1 MKLKQLLLILMI
13 LFNVVSTA
21 QGQTAEISGTVTSEE
36 GVPLSGASVT
46 AKGSKASAVTDANGG
61 FRLSVARGITTLV
74 ITYVGYETL
83 ELAIGGKSVVNAS
96 LKTSTQDLEN
106 VVVSVLGFRERG
118 DKIGSSVSRI
128 ASAEVIRSGET
139 GLLQGM
145 AGKASGVTITRA
157 TGDPGAG
164 SNIKIRGANTITGA
178 AGPLVIVDGIP
189 ISNSSLQGFGS
200 DAAGT
205 GVVQQSRLNDIN
217 PNDIESLQILKGAA
231 AASLWGS
238 RAANGVIV
246 ITTKKGRAGALK
258 ISYTVTYS
266 VDEINSKHPMQTTYG
281 QGQFDPQVQRDV
293 YSPTAANSWGD
304 KIADRSGMP
313 DEVTGTAYF
322 LGGITGKK
330 YYRITK
336 KNEKETFVDKNFDG
350 IFGKGHYWQNALS
363 LSGGNDKSRFF
374 FSLENLTQQGIIR
387 ENSDYV
393 RNSIRLNSDHNL
405 GKYLKFSNK
414 AAYINVKSNRIQNNS
429 NTAGLY
435 LGLLRTSPDF
445 DNTDY
450 IGTYV
455 DANGV
460 EFRNRHRSY
469 RRYLGD
475 NVQPTYNNPY
485 WTIYRQESPSKV
497 DRFLISSEVSSSPF
511 TWLELIL
518 RGGID
523 ANYDNRRYFFPVG
536 SAGERSPGSYREEKI
551 SEVEKNIDLIA
562 RATKELTTD
571 LNGTFI
577 LGGNINDRQR
587 EQLYGESSSFLDNVT
602 LQNFILTPDV
612 GTHIVNYFLQRGSN
626 RGYSTVSLDYQ
637 DQLYLNVGGALEASS
652 TISESFFYPSADI
665 AWQFN
670 KLPLFQNSAFLSFGK
685 IRAAWGKVGVQPT
698 AYNFVTTY
706 ETARYDAYDDG
717 LALTNFGGGFRLD
730 NSKGNANLKP
740 EIKTEWEVG
749 ADLRFVQDRFTLS
762 LSYYQN
768 KIKDILLNVGLPPSS
783 GFTSQYTNAA
793 TMQNRGFETDFRLG
807 VIKSKGLDVQVYG
820 NYNQNRNKVLSLS
833 GTSSVDLSTQS
844 VSSRAVAG
852 YQLGVLWGPRALRD
866 DKGAFVLDANGF
878 PQVDLSQGVIGDPN
892 PDWRGA
898 AGLNTSFKGF
908 DLNVLF
914 ETFQGGDISQ
924 GTKSV
929 LYNFGTHADVGHEI
943 TLTKALKNVNGQT
956 FAAGTKV
963 RGNIGNYGGGDV
975 LLDQAWYTSRGAGL
989 GASAIREFFVDDAS
1003 WTRLREVSLGYT
1015 LRSPGF
1021 TKATRFNSIRF
1032 SVTGRNL
1039 HLWTGIVGFDP
1050 EVNQTGVNNGFGTE
1064 YFTNPSTRSYLFTI
1078 TLN

>member
-1 MKLKQLLLILMI
+1 MKLKPLLIIAMVLLCLI
-13 LFNVVSTA
+13 SSVQA
-21 QGQTAEISGTVTSEE
+21 QLNEISGTVTSED
-36 GVPLSGASVT
+36 GAALMGASIT
-46 AKGSKASAVTDANGG
+46 AKGSKNSVITDANGQ
-61 FRLSVARGITTLV
+61 FRLSVAAGSILV
-74 ITYVGYETL
+74 ISYVGHETL
-83 ELAIGGKSVVNAS
+83 EVSTSGKSVINATLKS
-96 LKTSTQDLEN
+96 LTQDLEN
-106 VVVSVLGFRERG
+106 VVVTVLGFRERG
-118 DKIGSSVSRI
+118 DKVGSSVSRI
-128 ASAEVIRSGET
+128 GTREVINSGET

-145 AGKASGVTITRA
+145 AGKASGVTITRS

-189 ISNSSLQGFGS
+189 ISNSYLNGFGS

-217 PNDIESLQILKGAA
+217 PNDIETLQILKGAA

-258 ISYTVTYS
+258 ISYSSTYS
-266 VDEINSKHPMQTTYG
+266 VDEINSRHPMQTTYG
-281 QGQFDPQVQRDV
+281 QGSNGV
-293 YSPTAANSWGD
+293 YSPTQANSWGD
-304 KIADRSGMP
+304 KIANRSGVP
-313 DEVTGTAYF
+313 DTVTGTAYF
-322 LGGITGKK
+322 LGATTGKK

-350 IFGKGHYWQNALS
+350 IFGKGQYWQNALS

-374 FSLENLTQQGIIR
+374 FSLENLSQQGIIR
-387 ENSDYV
+387 ENSNYI

-405 GKYLKFSNK
+405 GKYLRFSNK
-414 AAYINVKSNRIQNNS
+414 AAFINVNSNRIQNNS

-435 LGLLRTSPDF
+435 LGLLRTPPDF
-445 DNTDY
+445 DNIDY

-460 EFRNRHRSY
+460 EVRNRHRSY

-485 WTIYRQESPSKV
+485 WTIHRQESPSKV
-497 DRFLISSEVSSSPF
+497 NRFLISSEVSSNPF
-511 TWLELIL
+511 QWLELIL
-518 RGGID
+518 RGGLD
-523 ANYDNRRYFFPVG
+523 ASYDDRKYFFPVG

-562 RATKELTTD
+562 RATKELTPD
-571 LNGTFI
+571 INGTLI
-577 LGGNINDRQR
+577 IGGNINDRQR
-587 EQLYGESSSFLDNVT
+587 DQLYGESSSFLDNVT
-602 LQNFILTPDV
+602 LQNFILTPDA
-612 GTHIVNYFLQRGSN
+612 GTHIINYRLQRGSN
-626 RGYSTVSLDYQ
+626 RGYSTASLDYK
-637 DQLYLNVGGALEASS
+637 DQLFLNVGGALEASS
-652 TISESFFYPSADI
+652 TISKSFFYPSADV

-670 KLPLFQNSAFLSFGK
+670 KLPPFQNANFLSFGK

-706 ETARYDAYDDG
+706 EGARYDAYDDG

-730 NSKGNANLKP
+730 NSKGNADLKP
-740 EIKTEWEVG
+740 EVKTEWEIG
-749 ADLRFVQDRFTLS
+749 TDLRFLQDRFTLS

-793 TMQNRGFETDFRLG
+793 TMENKGFETDFRLG
-807 VIKSKGLDVQVYG
+807 VIKSGGIDVQVYG
-820 NYNQNRNKVLSLS
+820 NYNHNRNKVLSLS

-844 VSSRAVAG
+844 VSSRAVEG

-866 DKGAFVLDANGF
+866 DKGSYVLDANGF
-878 PQVDLSQGVIGDPN
+878 PLVDLSQGVIGDPN

-898 AGLNTSFKGF
+898 AGLSATYKGIDF
-908 DLNVLF
+908 NILF

-929 LYNFGTHADVGHEI
+929 LYNFGTHADVGREI
-943 TLTKALKNVNGQT
+943 TLPKDLKNVTGQT
-956 FAAGTKV
+956 FAAGTTV
-963 RGNIGNYGGGDV
+963 RGNIGNYGAGDV

-989 GASAIREFFVDDAS
+989 GASAIREFYVGDAS

-1015 LRSPGF
+1015 LKSARF

-1032 SVTGRNL
+1032 SITGRNL
-1039 HLWTGIVGFDP
+1039 VLWTDIVGFDP
-1050 EVNQTGVNNGFGTE
+1050 EVNQTAVNNGFGTE

>member
-1 MKLKQLLLILMI
+1 MRLKQLLIVVMI
-13 LFNVVSTA
+13 LLSITHSL
-21 QGQTAEISGTVTSEE
+21 QGQPTQISGTISAEDGTS
-36 GVPLSGASVT
+36 LSGASVT
-46 AKGSKASAVTDANGG
+46 AKGSKNVAITDANGQ
-61 FRLSVARGITTLV
+61 FRLLVPAGVTTLV
-74 ITYVGYETL
+74 ITYVGHELL
-83 ELAIGGKSVVNAS
+83 EVPIRGKSVIDAT
-96 LKTSTQDLEN
+96 LKSTSENLEN

-118 DKIGSSVSRI
+118 DKLGSSVSRI
-128 ASAEVIRSGET
+128 ATREVINSGET

-178 AGPLVIVDGIP
+178 AGPLIIVDGIP

-258 ISYTVTYS
+258 ISYSSTYS
-266 VDEINSKHPMQTTYG
+266 VDEINSKHPMQTAYG
-281 QGQFDPQVQRDV
+281 QGSNGVF
-293 YSPTAANSWGD
+293 SPTNSFSWGD
-304 KIADRSGMP
+304 KIADRSGAP
-313 DEVTGTAYF
+313 DSVAGAAYF
-322 LGGITGKK
+322 LGRVTGKK
-330 YYRITK
+330 YYSITK
-336 KNEKETFVDKNFDG
+336 KNEKDIYTDRNFEG
-350 IFGKGHYWQNALS
+350 VFGKGQYWQNALS

-374 FSLENLTQQGIIR
+374 FSLENLTQKGIIR
-387 ENSDYV
+387 ENSDYI

-435 LGLLRTSPDF
+435 LGLLRTPPDF

-450 IGTYV
+450 IGTYI

-460 EFRNRHRSY
+460 ETRDRHRSY

-475 NVQPTYNNPY
+475 NVQPSFNNPY
-485 WTIYRQESPSKV
+485 WTIFKQESPSKV
-497 DRFLISSEVSSSPF
+497 DRFLMSSELSSNPF

-523 ANYDNRRYFFPVG
+523 ANYDNRKYFFPVG
-536 SAGERSPGSYREEKI
+536 SAGERAPGSYREEKI
-551 SEVEKNIDLIA
+551 SEVEKNVDLIA
-562 RATKELTTD
+562 KATRKLTSD
-571 LNGTFI
+571 LNGTLI
-577 LGGNINDRQR
+577 VGGNINDRQR
-587 EQLYGESSSFLDNVT
+587 TQLYGESLGFLDNIA
-602 LQNFILTPDV
+602 LQNFILTPDA
-612 GTHIVNYFLQRGSN
+612 GTHIINYNLQRGSN
-626 RGYSTVSLDYQ
+626 RGYSTASLDYK
-637 DQLYLNVGGALEASS
+637 DQLFVNVGGALEASS
-652 TISESFFYPSADI
+652 TITKSFFYPSADV

-670 KLPLFQNSAFLSFGK
+670 KVPQLANSKFLSFGK
-685 IRAAWGKVGVQPT
+685 VRAAWGKVGVQPT

-717 LALTNFGGGFRLD
+717 LAVTNFGGGFRL
-730 NSKGNANLKP
+730 NRRKGNENLKP
-740 EIKTEWEVG
+740 EIKTEWEIG
-749 ADLRFVQDRFTLS
+749 TDLRFIQDRFTLS
-762 LSYYQN
+762 MSYYQN
-768 KIKDILLNVGLPPSS
+768 KIEDILLNVGLPPSS
-783 GFTSQYTNAA
+783 GFTSQYANAA
-793 TMQNRGFETDFRLG
+793 SMENKGFETDFRLG
-807 VIKSKGLDVQVYG
+807 VVKSRGFDFQLYG

-852 YQLGVLWGPRALRD
+852 YPLGVLWGPRALRD
-866 DKGAFVLDANGF
+866 PKGGYALDAIGF
-878 PQVDLSQGVIGDPN
+878 PLVDLRQGVIGDPN

-898 AGLNTSFKGF
+898 AGLNANLKGF
-908 DLNVLF
+908 DMNVLF

-929 LYNFGTHADVGHEI
+929 LYNYGTHADVGHEI
-943 TLTKALKNVNGQT
+943 TLTKDLKNVNGQT
-956 FAAGTKV
+956 FTAGTKV
-963 RGNIGNYGGGDV
+963 RGNIGDYGGGEV

-989 GASAIREFFVDDAS
+989 GASAIREFFVGDAS

-1015 LRSPGF
+1015 LKSARF
-1021 TKATRFNSIRF
+1021 TKATKFNSIRF
-1032 SVTGRNL
+1032 SITGRNL
-1039 HLWTGIVGFDP
+1039 VLWTDIVGFDP

>member
-1 MKLKQLLLILMI
+1 MKQKQLLITLLIL
-13 LFNVVSTA
+13 LAAVSFTA
-21 QGQTAEISGTVTSEE
+21 AQQNEISGSVLSDDGT
-36 GVPLSGASVT
+36 PLSGASVT
-46 AKGSKASAVTDANGG
+46 AKGSNNSVVTGANGQ
-61 FRLSVARGITTLV
+61 FRLQVPRGTTELV
-74 ITYVGYETL
+74 ISYVGYETL
-83 ELAIGGKSVVNAS
+83 EVATNGKAVVDAT
-96 LKTSTQDLEN
+96 LKRSSQELEN

-118 DKIGSSVSRI
+118 DKLGSSVSRI
-128 ASAEVIRSGET
+128 GTKEVLSSGET

-145 AGKASGVTITRA
+145 AGKASGVTITRS

-189 ISNSSLQGFGS
+189 ISNSSLNGFGS

-246 ITTKKGRAGALK
+246 ITTKRGKAGTLK
-258 ISYTVTYS
+258 ISYSSTYS
-266 VDEINSKHPMQTTYG
+266 IDEINRRHPMQTTYG
-281 QGQFDPQVQRDV
+281 QGLNGV
-293 YSPTAANSWGD
+293 YNPTQANSWGD
-304 KIADRSGMP
+304 KIEDRSGAP
-313 DEVTGTAYF
+313 DSVSGSAYF
-322 LGGITGKK
+322 LGGITGKR
-330 YYRITK
+330 YFRITR
-336 KNEKETFVDKNFDG
+336 KNEKEIFTDENFDG

-374 FSLENLTQQGIIR
+374 FSLENLTQKGIIR
-387 ENSDYV
+387 RNSDYI
-393 RNSIRLNSDHNL
+393 RNSIRLNSDHTL
-405 GKYLKFSNK
+405 GKYIRFSNK
-414 AAYINVKSNRIQNNS
+414 AAYINVNSNRIQNNS

-435 LGLLRTSPDF
+435 LGLLRTPPDF

-450 IGTYV
+450 VGTYV

-485 WTIYRQESPSKV
+485 WTIFRQESPSKV
-497 DRFLISSEVSSSPF
+497 DRFMVSSEISSSPLS
-511 TWLELIL
+511 WLELIL
-518 RGGID
+518 RAGID
-523 ANYDNRRYFFPVG
+523 ANYDSRRYFFPVG

-551 SEVEKNIDLIA
+551 SEVEKNVDLIA
-562 RATKELTTD
+562 RASKELAKN

-587 EQLYGESSSFLDNVT
+587 EQLYGESSSFLDDVR
-602 LQNFILTPDV
+602 LQNFILTPDA
-612 GTHIVNYFLQRGSN
+612 GTHIINYFLQRGSN
-626 RGYSTVSLDYQ
+626 RGYSTISLDYGN
-637 DQLYLNVGGALEASS
+637 QLFVNFGGALEASS
-652 TISESFFYPSADI
+652 TISKSFFYPSADV

-670 KLPLFQNSAFLSFGK
+670 KLPPFENAGFLSFGK
-685 IRAAWGKVGVQPT
+685 VRAAWGKVGVQPT
-698 AYNFVTTY
+698 AYNFVTVY
-706 ETARYDAYDDG
+706 ESARYDAYDDG

-749 ADLRFVQDRFTLS
+749 ADLRFLEDRLS
-762 LSYYQN
+762 LSMSYYQN
-768 KIKDILLNVGLPPSS
+768 KIVDILLNVGLPPSS

-793 TMQNRGFETDFRLG
+793 SMENKGFETDFRLG
-807 VIKSKGLDVQVYG
+807 VIKSKSLDVQVFG
-820 NYNQNRNKVLSLS
+820 NYNQNRNKVLSLR

-844 VSSRAVAG
+844 VSSRAVEG

-866 DKGAFVLDANGF
+866 AKGGYVLDANGF
-878 PQVDLSQGVIGDPN
+878 PLVDLAQGVIGDPN

-898 AGLNTSFKGF
+898 AGINATYKGF

-943 TLTKALKNVNGQT
+943 TLTKDLKNVNGQV
-956 FAAGTKV
+956 FRAGTKV
-963 RGNIGNYGGGDV
+963 RANVGNFGGGDV
-975 LLDQAWYTSRGAGL
+975 LMDQAWYTSRGAGL
-989 GASAIREFFVDDAS
+989 GASAIREFFVGDAS
-1003 WTRLREVSLGYT
+1003 WTRLREISLGYT
-1015 LRSPGF
+1015 LRSQKF
-1021 TKATRFNSIRF
+1021 TKATRFNSVKF

-1039 HLWTGIVGFDP
+1039 VLWTDIMGFDP

>member
-1 MKLKQLLLILMI
+1 MKVKQLLIALAILMTI
-13 LFNVVSTA
+13 ISYA
-21 QGQTAEISGTVTSEE
+21 QAQLNEISGTVTSEDGE
-36 GVPLSGASVT
+36 TLSGASIT
-46 AKGSKASAVTDANGG
+46 ARGSKNAVITDANGQ
-61 FRLSVARGITTLV
+61 FRISVPSGTTTLSVS
-74 ITYVGYETL
+74 YVGYETA
-83 ELAIGGKSVVNAS
+83 EFAIGGKSVINAS
-96 LKTSTQDLEN
+96 LKRSARDLEN

-118 DKIGSSVSRI
+118 DKLGSSVSRI
-128 ASAEVIRSGET
+128 ATKEVLSSGET

-145 AGKASGVTITRA
+145 AGKASGVTITRS

-178 AGPLVIVDGIP
+178 AGPLIIVDGIP
-189 ISNSSLQGFGS
+189 ISNSALNGFGS

-258 ISYTVTYS
+258 ISYTSTYS
-266 VDEINSKHPMQTTYG
+266 VDEINSRHPMQTTYG
-281 QGQFDPQVQRDV
+281 QGLNGV
-293 YSPTAANSWGD
+293 YNPIQANSWGD
-304 KIADRSGMP
+304 KIANRSGVP
-313 DEVTGTAYF
+313 DSVAGTAYF
-322 LGGITGKK
+322 LGTVTGRK
-330 YYRITK
+330 YLRITR
-336 KNEKETFVDKNFDG
+336 KNEKQTFSDKNFDG
-350 IFGKGHYWQNALS
+350 VFGKGHYWQNALS

-374 FSLENLTQQGIIR
+374 FSLENLTQKGIIR
-387 ENSDYV
+387 ANSDYI
-393 RNSIRLNSDHNL
+393 RNSVRLNSDHTL

-414 AAYINVKSNRIQNNS
+414 AAYINIKSNRIQNNS

-435 LGLLRTSPDF
+435 LGLLRTPPDF
-445 DNTDY
+445 DNIDY

-460 EFRNRHRSY
+460 EARNRHRSY

-485 WTIYRQESPSKV
+485 WTIFRQESPSKV
-497 DRFLISSEVSSSPF
+497 DRFLVSSEISSNPF
-511 TWLELIL
+511 SWLELIL
-518 RGGID
+518 RAGID

-562 RATKELTTD
+562 RASKEIKKD
-571 LNGTFI
+571 LNATFI

-587 EQLYGESSSFLDNVT
+587 EQLYGESSSFLDNVN
-602 LQNFILTPDV
+602 LQNFILTPDA
-612 GTHIVNYFLQRGSN
+612 GTHIINYFLQRGSN
-626 RGYSTVSLDYQ
+626 RGYSTLGLDYGN
-637 DQLYLNVGGALEASS
+637 QLFVNIGGALEASS
-652 TISESFFYPSADI
+652 TISKSFFYPSADV
-665 AWQFN
+665 AWQFD
-670 KLPLFQNSAFLSFGK
+670 KLSQLENAAWLSFGK
-685 IRAAWGKVGVQPT
+685 VRAAWGKVGVQPT
-698 AYNFVTTY
+698 AYNFVTVY
-706 ETARYDAYDDG
+706 EGARYDAYDDG

-740 EIKTEWEVG
+740 EVKTEWEIG
-749 ADLRFVQDRFTLS
+749 ADLRFLEDRFS
-762 LSYYQN
+762 LSMSYYRN
-768 KIKDILLNVGLPPSS
+768 KIIDILLNVGLPPSG

-793 TMQNRGFETDFRLG
+793 TMENKGFETDVRLG
-807 VIKSKGLDVQVYG
+807 IVKSKSLDVQLFG
-820 NYNQNRNKVLSLS
+820 NYNQNRNKVLSLRGS
-833 GTSSVDLSTQS
+833 SSVDLSTQS
-844 VSSRAVAG
+844 VSSRAVEG

-866 DKGAFVLDANGF
+866 AKGGYALDANGF
-878 PQVDLSQGVIGDPN
+878 PLVDLAQGVIGDPN

-898 AGLNTSFKGF
+898 AGLTATYKGF
-908 DLNVLF
+908 DFNVLF

-929 LYNFGTHADVGHEI
+929 LYNFGTHADVGRDI
-943 TLTKALKNVNGQT
+943 TLTKDLKNVNGQM
-956 FAAGTKV
+956 FPAGTTL
-963 RGNIGNYGGGDV
+963 RANIGNFGGGDV
-975 LLDQAWYTSRGAGL
+975 LMDQAWYTSRGAGL
-989 GASAIREFFVDDAS
+989 GASAIREFFVGDAS
-1003 WTRLREVSLGYT
+1003 WTRLRELSLGYT
-1015 LRSPGF
+1015 LKSTGF
-1021 TKATRFNSIRF
+1021 TKATRFNSIKF
-1032 SVTGRNL
+1032 SITGRNL
-1039 HLWTGIVGFDP
+1039 VLWTDIIGFDP